1 MDINVGIIGCGYWG
15 KNLIRNFI
23 EAKNCWLSTIC
34 DSNEELLQKV
44 KSRYPSLTALTD
56 YRKLIASKD
65 INTIVIAT
73 PVSQHYPLAKEA
85 LLAGKHVLVEKPL
98 AASAAHVEELI
109 ALAEKQKKVLMVD
122 HTFLYTGAVRK
133 IKGLIDSGS
142 IGNLLYYDSVRVNLG
157 LFQHDIN
164 VIWDLAPHDLSIMDY
179 LVSEKPVSLR
189 AVGMAHLTKGIENVG
204 YMILNFESNMIA
216 HFHFNWMS
224 PVKIRL
230 ALICGSEKMIVYDDI
245 EPSEKVKIYE
255 RKVELM
261 KSVEDKYRLYYDYR
275 VGDLWVPK
283 IELTEAL
290 NLMCQDFIEAIRT
303 ERKPLS
309 DAHSG
314 LRVVRILEAAQ
325 KSISNGGELVP
336 I

>member
-1 MDINVGIIGCGYWG
+1 MNVNVGIIGCGYWG

-44 KSRYPSLTALTD
+44 QKRYPSLTALTN
-56 YRKLIASKD
+56 YRDVMTSKD
-65 INTIVIAT
+65 INTVVIAT

-98 AASAAHVEELI
+98 AASAREVEELI
-109 ALAEKQKKVLMVD
+109 ALADKQKKVLMVD

-133 IKGLIDSGS
+133 IKNLIDSGT
-142 IGNLLYYDSVRVNLG
+142 IGKLLYYDSVRVNLG
-157 LFQHDIN
+157 LFQQDIN

-179 LVSEKPVSLR
+179 LVKEKPVSVR
-189 AVGMAHLTKGIENVG
+189 AMGMAHLTKGIENIG
-204 YMILNFESNMIA
+204 YMILNFNNDMIA

-224 PVKIRL
+224 PVKVRL
-230 ALICGSEKMIVYDDI
+230 AMICGSEKMIVYDDI

-290 NLMCQDFIEAIRT
+290 SLMTQDFIEAILT
-303 ERKPLS
+303 GKKPLS
-309 DAHSG
+309 DAQSG

-325 KSISNGGELVP
+325 KSISSGGDL
-336 I
+336 ISI